1 VQPSERSLDDVSAF
15 IVSVAAGE
23 YLFKEHDLTTELFVV
38 KEGQIEL
45 LKARWGDDRRMELLE
60 PGDFFGE
67 SSLLEGAARE
77 MSARAVTAAQVLK
90 IDGATFGRLVAES
103 PDIAVQMLRNRSR
116 RVREQLE
123 AEQRSL
129 TAARAVA
136 AAAKAH
142 APVATAPQ
150 PVPAGRPVLVHS
162 ATGTRFVL
170 AEKSEHLVGRPERAS
185 GIVPDIDLSTLDT
198 DRTLSRRHAR
208 IVQREGRVF
217 VREEA
222 ATTNGTFLNASR
234 LETGVEAPVAD
245 GDRVRFGRVELVLR
259 WE

>member
-1 VQPSERSLDDVSAF
+1 MQPPERSFDDVSAF
-15 IVSVAAGE
+15 TVSLAAGE

-45 LKARWGDDRRMELLE
+45 LKARWGDDRRIELLE

-77 MSARAVTAAQVLK
+77 VSARAVTAAQVLK
-90 IDGATFGRLVAES
+90 IDGPTFGRLVAES

-123 AEQRSL
+123 AEQRSTL
-129 TAARAVA
+129 TAPRAVP
-136 AAAKAH
+136 AAKAA
-142 APVATAPQ
+142 APVAASTRPM
-150 PVPAGRPVLVHS
+150 PAGRPVLVHA

-170 AEKSEHLVGRPERAS
+170 AGQSEHLVGRPERAS

-234 LETGVEAPVAD
+234 LATGVEAPVAD